1 MRFGLVEW
9 ALLIVVSGIASAA
22 PSAVSIVGSEQMNFE
37 IALALGALLYMVVD
51 MVAPWL
57 VLRRCVDDLR
67 LTRWLLA
74 NALGN
79 ALAAVFGHLPFVLL
93 RSRGAGSLWFLD
105 GLDRTQLLTSIAW
118 GAAYYLP
125 PGLLLQRLTG
135 VGAWPFIAAG
145 AISGPI
151 VMSVFP
157 LLWGSIPARSLLAS
171 FSEVTGGTGFRAS
184 LGFAFGATNAL
195 ILGAGLFLMTR
206 LHTRS
211 AVAP

>member
-1 MRFGLVEW
+1 MRFNLVQW
-9 ALLIVVSGIASAA
+9 AALIVVSGIASAA
-22 PSAVSIVGSEQMNFE
+22 PSAVWVVGSEQMNFE

-51 MVAPWL
+51 IVAPWL

-67 LTRWLLA
+67 LTSWLFA

-79 ALAAVFGHLPFVLL
+79 VAAAVPNYLLFALL
-93 RSRGAGSLWFLD
+93 RSRGAGSLWLLD
-105 GLDRTQLLTSIAW
+105 GLDRTQLLTSIAA

-171 FSEVTGGTGFRAS
+171 FSEVTGGTAFKIS
-184 LGFAFGATNAL
+184 LIFAFGAIKGL
-195 ILGAGLFLMTR
+195 VLGAGLFLMTR
-206 LHTRS
+206 LPTRS
-211 AVAP
+211 AMTP